1 MDSSRQL
8 FWLVDLILDVYNSTY
23 MVFGGNKGGSD
34 GKLKDKRKGGG
45 YSKVGYEV
53 ERVPIIETCLWC
65 I

>member
-45 YSKVGYEV
+45 G
-53 ERVPIIETCLWC
+53 L
-65 I
+65 